1 VQHRLLHQLWSEA
14 HLNENDGQRDD
25 ALNDELEDEIDFEL
39 DDELDLE
46 DRVGS
51 IEQSHNGNEIV
62 LSWSRRG
69 ANEGTEMLRFD
80 QDANLLRIFPKV
92 RRGVTYHNP
101 FDQLTE
107 LQVEAPDW
115 NPKQPLG
122 GKRSVRP
129 PPRRRPS

>member
-1 VQHRLLHQLWSEA
+1 MRAAPVAANFWSEV
-14 HLNENDGQRDD
+14 HLNEDDGERDD

-51 IEQSHNGNEIV
+51 VEQSHDGNEIV

-80 QDANLLRIFPKV
+80 EDANCCGSSQRS
-92 RRGVTYHNP
+92 G
-101 FDQLTE
+101 
-107 LQVEAPDW
+107 EA
-115 NPKQPLG
+115 
-122 GKRSVRP
+122 
-129 PPRRRPS
+129 